1 MGTSPK
7 RFGKSCRKYIC
18 LVIDKSIICLKKELY
33 RTKEGTGKSFSN
45 LIGLEKVNKICHV
58 SPRESRQSYSVENY
72 DFDISMNKITLKK
85 TNVTYHAHAIQ
96 LYDPHLSKQLSMLAH
111 PLC

>member
-1 MGTSPK
+1 M
-7 RFGKSCRKYIC
+7 
-18 LVIDKSIICLKKELY
+18 
-33 RTKEGTGKSFSN
+33 KEGTGKIFSD
-45 LIGLEKVNKICHV
+45 LIGLEKVNKICHDN
-58 SPRESRQSYSVENY
+58 PWESRQSFRVENY

-96 LYDPHLSKQLSMLAH
+96 LYDPHLSRQLSMLAH

>member
-33 RTKEGTGKSFSN
+33 RTKEGTDKSSSG

-58 SPRESRQSYSVENY
+58 NPWESRQSFSIENY

-85 TNVTYHAHAIQ
+85 DKCY
-96 LYDPHLSKQLSMLAH
+96 LSCTCH
-111 PLC
+111 VDI